1 MARFSAGTS
10 RIFSST
16 PPSAATRQMP
26 LRPSLPDAEVDVAA
40 VAGPAWHVLVENA
53 KLVKLA
59 GVTGL
64 SQGEALRK

>member
-1 MARFSAGTS
+1 
-10 RIFSST
+10 
-16 PPSAATRQMP
+16 MP
-26 LRPSLPDAEVDVAA
+26 LRPPLPDAEVDVAA